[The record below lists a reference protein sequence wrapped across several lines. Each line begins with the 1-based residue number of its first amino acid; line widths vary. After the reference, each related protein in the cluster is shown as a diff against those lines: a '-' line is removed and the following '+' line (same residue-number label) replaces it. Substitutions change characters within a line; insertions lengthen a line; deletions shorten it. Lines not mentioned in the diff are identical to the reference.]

1 MAEFSL
7 KHKTTVSL
15 FWSFLDKFG
24 QQLINFVS
32 MLVLMNIIAP
42 DAYGMIGSLALFTAF
57 STILIDS
64 GFGRVLTVSYTH
76 LSGCVATFS
85 RRCR

>member
-1 MAEFSL
+1 MNNERRMAESSL

-42 DAYGMIGSLALFTAF
+42 DAYGMIGSLA
-57 STILIDS
+57 S
-64 GFGRVLTVSYTH
+64 
-76 LSGCVATFS
+76 S
-85 RRCR
+85 RHFQPS